1 MPSFSTPAI
10 VLRRLD
16 YSDYDLIVTFF
27 TLEKG
32 KLSLIA
38 KYAKKSSRRFAGQ
51 LELFSLLDIVASTSR
66 KGGMP
71 VLQEAAV
78 KDPYSAI
85 RSNFQHAAY
94 ASYWAEMICDWMEE
108 YQQQAELF
116 ELLRYVLTELDRETI
131 SAPVLSLLFQ
141 LRFLNL
147 AGHGPNLTLCAL
159 CHTDLDEL
167 GMNKIYFHLDRGG
180 IVCNGCASKAG
191 GALRLSKGTIKQMLW
206 INRGTLS
213 QATRVRFSPQAIRE
227 ALQLLEAFVPYH
239 LGKHL
244 KSLRVLQQVRDEGV
258 RRHEVGSPNA
268 EGVANAEVGLRRAQ
282 PSRMRNGE

>member
-10 VLRRLD
+10 VIRRID
-16 YSDYDLIVTFF
+16 YSDYDLIMTFF

-71 VLQEAAV
+71 VLQEAAL

-85 RSNFQHAAY
+85 RSNFEHAAY

-108 YQQQAELF
+108 YQPQAELF
-116 ELLRYVLTELDRETI
+116 QLLQYALTALDRETI
-131 SAPVLSLLFQ
+131 SAPELSVLFQ

-147 AGHGPNLTLCAL
+147 AGHGPNFTLCAL
-159 CHTDLDEL
+159 CRTGLDQL

-180 IVCNGCASKAG
+180 ILCDGCASKAR
-191 GALRLSKGTIKQMLW
+191 GALRLSKGTIKQLQW

-213 QATRVRFSPQAIRE
+213 QASRIRFSPQAIRE
-227 ALQLLEAFVPYH
+227 ALQLLEAFVPFH
-239 LGKHL
+239 LGRHL
-244 KSLRVLQQVRDEGV
+244 KSLRVLQQLRDEGV
-258 RRHEVGSPNA
+258 RYEV
-268 EGVANAEVGLRRAQ
+268 
-282 PSRMRNGE
+282 